1 MWEMLFVFIKV
12 NYIELW
18 AYSTIYFCCSI
29 MLFLSMQS
37 FLFVYQFLHSS
48 TWSGRVALYQLYIVL
63 HNLSYLLTSAWWC
76 FTKLCC
82 VIFWLV
88 ASCWC
93 IFFTICYSS
102 RPAVCTSSISPAYAD
117 VVSRHARLAFCTAD
131 SVLWLALHSAM
142 RDMWHVTTLH
152 LCHIPVVTYIHIP
165 NYIYI
170 FRILYKITPC
180 K

>member
-1 MWEMLFVFIKV
+1 MSLFYNLLLLLNHALLEHAIFSLCVPV
-12 NYIELW
+12 P
-18 AYSTIYFCCSI
+18 T
-29 MLFLSMQS
+29 
-37 FLFVYQFLHSS
+37 QFYLIRSSCIVPVVHSS
-48 TWSGRVALYQLYIVL
+48 TQPIISSDISQ
-63 HNLSYLLTSAWWC
+63 WC

-102 RPAVCTSSISPAYAD
+102 RHAVCTSPISPAYAD
-117 VVSRHARLAFCTAD
+117 VVSRRARLAFCTAD

-142 RDMWHVTTLH
+142 HDMWHVTTLH
-152 LCHIPVVTYIHIP
+152 LCHIHVVTYIHIP

-170 FRILYKITPC
+170 YSVYYIK
-180 K
+180 